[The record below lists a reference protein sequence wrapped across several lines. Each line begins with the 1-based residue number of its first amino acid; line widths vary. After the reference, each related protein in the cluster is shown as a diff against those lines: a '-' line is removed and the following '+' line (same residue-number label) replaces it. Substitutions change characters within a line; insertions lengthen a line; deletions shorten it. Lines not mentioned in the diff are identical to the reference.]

1 MVIFS
6 FTIFRPTR
14 GGEETV
20 DVAIITQLLAPI
32 LEQRE
37 ADGTSVFDLFGGPN
51 KRKSG
56 APDEILMFCLDC
68 SVSMSKASDFE
79 EIRDEEDTHGTVI
92 SAPLSPTSVE
102 VDGTFSPPSL
112 DEMKGK
118 VIPQKGQCIY

>member
-1 MVIFS
+1 M
-6 FTIFRPTR
+6 FRPTR
-14 GGEETV
+14 GGDETV

-68 SVSMSKASDFE
+68 SVSMSRTTDFE
-79 EIRDEEDTHGTVI
+79 EIREDENTNRGAV
-92 SAPLSPTSVE
+92 SAPSNQISIE
-102 VDGTFSPPSL
+102 VDGTFSPATL

-118 VIPQKGQCIY
+118 VTPPQVDADTDQP

>member
-1 MVIFS
+1 MS
-6 FTIFRPTR
+6 FRVR
-14 GGEETV
+14 GGPPTLMRNTY
-20 DVAIITQLLAPI
+20 IS
-32 LEQRE
+32 
-37 ADGTSVFDLFGGPN
+37 SVLRIDRFDLFGGPN

-92 SAPLSPTSVE
+92 SAPLSPASVE
-102 VDGTFSPPSL
+102 EDGTFSPPSL

-118 VIPQKGQCIY
+118 IIPQKGQCIY